1 MRIALSQRVEQVQ
14 SYAETRDCL
23 DRRWYDLMTTYGH
36 HGIAVPNTPDIT
48 EDWCEQYDIEGIILT
63 GGNDI
68 AGQASATNI
77 SVERDET
84 ERCLL
89 NYAIINNLPVLG
101 VCRGLQF
108 LNLELGGNSTRVE
121 GHIATKHKVQ
131 VLKNPFTQ
139 ITTATVNS
147 YHGYGIHKD
156 GISKE
161 LNAWCFSEDD
171 MIEAVYHSKHNW
183 IGIMWHPE
191 RDKSELDACVIN
203 HLFTKEA

>member
-108 LNLELGGNSTRVE
+108 LNLELERLV
-121 GHIATKHKVQ
+121 
-131 VLKNPFTQ
+131 
-139 ITTATVNS
+139 
-147 YHGYGIHKD
+147 
-156 GISKE
+156 
-161 LNAWCFSEDD
+161 FS
-171 MIEAVYHSKHNW
+171 NN
-183 IGIMWHPE
+183 G
-191 RDKSELDACVIN
+191 
-203 HLFTKEA
+203 